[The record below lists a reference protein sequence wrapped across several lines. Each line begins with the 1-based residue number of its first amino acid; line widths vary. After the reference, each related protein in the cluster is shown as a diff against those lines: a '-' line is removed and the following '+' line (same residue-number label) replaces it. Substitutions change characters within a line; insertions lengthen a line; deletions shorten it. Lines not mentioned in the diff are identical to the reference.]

1 MASFMQWIFGEGRD
15 KSIDENPPEVVN
27 NGEETFLCHFRGFKD
42 LPAVPGYSVA
52 SSRFMFCGHEWYLRI
67 HPGGQD
73 ASPEGKMC
81 VYLVHC
87 SEEPICI
94 RFNVS
99 IRNIFGQQIGLTQTT
114 KAFKKNDSCWGF
126 NNWVP
131 RSVAIGMIGG
141 SCLDVFVGMKHVQ
154 IDDKTFIPPNPYCKV
169 LNKFLEEKSADVMFE
184 VGDEQLV
191 RKTRKRAKTTT
202 TFHAHHLILKEC
214 ASILGDLCSPG
225 GSDVTIVPITD
236 VKPEIFRHLLYYIYG
251 GKVSEED
258 LKENAKDI
266 IDAADRYGVVGLK
279 LEAEAS
285 FVISTTITFDNAIE
299 YLLYA
304 DSVNCALIKEAVM
317 DFILK
322 NHRKAQE
329 KLSFENVPATAM
341 KDLLAAVSRSRGKA
355 KGITSIVDFSSM
367 RVSTMRKMLHEKG
380 LDIDGSREMMIA
392 RLKEAS

>member
-1 MASFMQWIFGEGRD
+1 M
-15 KSIDENPPEVVN
+15 
-27 NGEETFLCHFRGFKD
+27 
-42 LPAVPGYSVA
+42 
-52 SSRFMFCGHEWYLRI
+52 YLRI

-81 VYLVHC
+81 VYFVHC
-87 SEEPICI
+87 SEEPICV

-114 KAFKKNDSCWGF
+114 KTFKVSYWGF
-126 NNWVP
+126 NDWVP
-131 RSVAIGMIGG
+131 RSVAIGSLIGG
-141 SCLDVFVGMKHVQ
+141 SFLDVSVGMKHVQ

-169 LNKFLEEKSADVMFE
+169 MNKFLEEKSADVMFE

-225 GSDVTIVPITD
+225 GSDVTIVSITD
-236 VKPEIFRHLLYYIYG
+236 VKPEIFRHLGIYYIISMG
-251 GKVSEED
+251 VVSEED

-322 NHRKAQE
+322 NHRKAPD

-355 KGITSIVDFSSM
+355 KGVTSIVDFSSM

-380 LDIDGSREMMIA
+380 LDIDGSMEMMIA